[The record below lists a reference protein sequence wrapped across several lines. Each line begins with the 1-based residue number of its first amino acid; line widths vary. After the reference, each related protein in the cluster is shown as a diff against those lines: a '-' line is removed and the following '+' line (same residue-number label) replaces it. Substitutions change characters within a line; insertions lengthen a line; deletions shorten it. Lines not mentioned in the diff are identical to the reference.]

1 MLTPSTFS
9 SQEAIIRQMNIFES
23 MPSTK
28 PRVVV
33 YLDEETL
40 EKLKRWAEEDRRTV
54 NNLVKIFIEDAIAS
68 KEKQSKPA

>member
-1 MLTPSTFS
+1 
-9 SQEAIIRQMNIFES
+9 MNIFES